1 VISILI
7 VEDDYHVASI
17 HSAYV
22 RKIRGFSVCGHAS
35 SAASART
42 EIRRLAPALV
52 LLDLYLPD
60 GHGLDLVRE
69 TLVRKDQN
77 RPDFLV
83 ITAARDMAS
92 VRAAMQLGT
101 FHYLVKPFSFTQ
113 LEERLTAYRDL
124 RGRLERGGEAEQH
137 DVDTLYGLLRGPA
150 PLPKGQSEPT
160 MTRIRELL
168 QASPDDV
175 SAAEIAERVG
185 ISRSTVQ
192 RYLAELARRGKIE
205 LRLHYGATGRP
216 EHYYRITHDER
227 LRSAGRPPGSP
238 PAS

>member
-1 VISILI
+1 MISTLI
-7 VEDDYHVASI
+7 VEDDYHVATI

-22 RKIRGFSVCGHAS
+22 RKVRGFTVAGHAS
-35 SAASART
+35 TVASARA
-42 EIRRLAPALV
+42 EITRLAPTLV

-60 GHGLDLVRE
+60 GHGLDVVRD
-69 TLVRKDQN
+69 TLARKDHH

-101 FHYLVKPFSFTQ
+101 VHYVVKPFSFAQ
-113 LEERLTAYRDL
+113 LEERLNAYRDL
-124 RGRLERGGEAEQH
+124 HGRLERIDEAEQH

-150 PLPKGQSEPT
+150 PLPKGQSAPT

-168 QASPDDV
+168 RASPHDV
-175 SAAEIAERVG
+175 SAAEIAEQVG
-185 ISRSTVQ
+185 ISRSTAQ
-192 RYLAELARRGKIE
+192 RYLAELARQGKIE

-216 EHYYRITHDER
+216 EHRYRITV
-227 LRSAGRPPGSP
+227 AT
-238 PAS
+238 A

>member
-1 VISILI
+1 MISTLI
-7 VEDDYHVASI
+7 VEDDYHVATI

-22 RKIRGFSVCGHAS
+22 RKVRGFAVAGHAS
-35 SAASART
+35 TVASAQA
-42 EIRRLAPALV
+42 EIRRLAPTLV

-69 TLVRKDQN
+69 TLASKEHN

-101 FHYLVKPFSFTQ
+101 VHYVVKPFSFAQ
-113 LEERLTAYRDL
+113 LEERLNAYRDL
-124 RGRLERGGEAEQH
+124 RGRLERIDEAEQH

-150 PLPKGQSEPT
+150 PLPKGQSGPT

-168 QASPDDV
+168 QAPPQDV
-175 SAAEIAERVG
+175 SASEIADEVG
-185 ISRSTVQ
+185 ISRSTAQ
-192 RYLAELARRGKIE
+192 RYLAEMARQGKIE

-216 EHYYRITHDER
+216 EHRYRIT
-227 LRSAGRPPGSP
+227 AGTS
-238 PAS
+238 